1 MKKILLVEDYEE
13 VRHWLSELIHIAFG
27 DDIQLTAVATVKE
40 AMDTIENNTF
50 DLAVIDYNLPDGEG
64 PEIILKIKTTAPD
77 TYCVVA
83 TIFDDDEHII
93 NALKVGAQ
101 GYLLKD
107 QDNNELLNNLR
118 GILKDEPPLSPPI
131 ARRIIQQF
139 QNPDPIY
146 IEDDEENA
154 RLSKRETEIL
164 TLVAQGLNR
173 TEISELLHLSVHTV
187 SSHIK
192 SIYRKLDIST
202 KPEATMKAI
211 RMGLVKP

>member
-1 MKKILLVEDYEE
+1 MKNILLVEDYEE

-27 DDIQLTAVATVKE
+27 NDIELTTAASVAE
-40 AMDTIENNTF
+40 AKALLEKNTF

-64 PEIILKIKTTAPD
+64 PEIILQIKTTTPN
-77 TYCVVA
+77 TYCIVA

-107 QDNNELLNNLR
+107 QDNSELLNSLK

-139 QNPDPIY
+139 QNPDPVY
-146 IEDDEENA
+146 EDEEDA
-154 RLSKRETEIL
+154 HLSKRETEIL

>member
-1 MKKILLVEDYEE
+1 VKNILLVEDYDE

-27 DDIQLTAVATVKE
+27 DDIQLTAVASVKE
-40 AMDTIENNTF
+40 AMEVLQKNRF

-64 PEIILKIKTTAPD
+64 PEIILKIKTTTPD

-83 TIFDDDEHII
+83 TIFDDDEHILK
-93 NALKVGAQ
+93 ALKVGAQ

-107 QDNNELLNNLR
+107 QDNNELLAGLR
-118 GILKDEPPLSPPI
+118 GILKDEPPLSPPV

-139 QNPDPIY
+139 QHTDPGY
-146 IEDDEENA
+146 DDEDDA
-154 RLSKRETEIL
+154 HLSKRETEIL

-211 RMGLVKP
+211 RLGLVRP